1 MQNAN
6 WVPRFAFCIFY
17 KEVIDMRKILPLILC
32 LLLLAGC
39 GSSEVPA
46 ETTTPATTIPETT
59 VPETEAPTTAPTE
72 TEPQEE
78 RFLLTFV
85 GDCTFG
91 SNPKNKYALS
101 SFENTIGENW
111 AYPFANVLSYFE
123 NDDCT
128 LVNLEGTLT
137 ETGTRVQKAFNFK
150 GPPEYVNILTE
161 NSVEAVT
168 LANNHSMD
176 YGKEGYAN
184 TTATL
189 DAAGV
194 PYVGQNSSTV
204 ITLESGLTIGIYG
217 TVYFSM
223 DVEHMV
229 SEITAMKEQGV
240 DVIIFAPHWG
250 AEGYYKP
257 NNVQTDA
264 GRAAIDA
271 GAHIVW
277 GTHPHVLQPIEEYN
291 GGIIYYSLG
300 NFSFGGNM
308 YPDDYDT
315 ALIQQEII
323 RYPDGT
329 VTLGENTVVPCC
341 LTSEKGHN
349 NFQPTPYEQGSEQ
362 YNRVLKKLGL
372 SE

>member
-1 MQNAN
+1 
-6 WVPRFAFCIFY
+6 
-17 KEVIDMRKILPLILC
+17 MRKILPLILC

-39 GSSEVPA
+39 SSSETPA
-46 ETTTPATTIPETT
+46 ETTVPATTAAETTAPET
-59 VPETEAPTTAPTE
+59 TEAPTTAPAE

-78 RFLLTFV
+78 RFLLTFA

-101 SFENTIGENW
+101 SFENTIKDNW

-128 LVNLEGTLT
+128 IVNLEGTLT
-137 ETGTRVQKAFNFK
+137 ETGPRMDKAFNFK
-150 GPPEYVNILTE
+150 GSPEYVHILTE
-161 NSVEAVT
+161 NSVEAVS

-176 YGKEGYAN
+176 YGREGYDN
-184 TTATL
+184 TVATL
-189 DAAGV
+189 SAAGV
-194 PYVGQNSSTV
+194 HYAETNKSTV
-204 ITLESGLTIGIYG
+204 FTTESGLTIGIYG

-223 DVEHMV
+223 DVEHLV
-229 SEITAMKEQGV
+229 SEITALKDSGV

-264 GRAAIDA
+264 AHAAIDA

-277 GTHPHVLQPIEEYN
+277 GSHPHVLQPIEEYN
-291 GGIIYYSLG
+291 GGIVYYSMG

-315 ALIQQEII
+315 VLIQQEVI
-323 RYPDGT
+323 RHPDGT
-329 VTLGENTVVPCC
+329 VTLGERTIVPCC

-349 NFQPTPYEQGSEQ
+349 NFQPTPYEEGSEK
-362 YNRVLKKLGL
+362 YLRVMKKLGL